1 MAKEFF
7 TEGGDFP
14 LSPDLFSA
22 PIDAAPVD
30 GHDPL
35 ALHRGLAHFNRQRVA
50 VATPSS
56 DWRAHLRAE
65 LVWRSAEGEYLENLR
80 ATVAPL
86 LPPAGL
92 NAQAFVRWFEGIAQT
107 GPGQQHPLF
116 DWLAHTATYQDMCW
130 FLTQEAAGEAGFDDL
145 LAYTQVQLP
154 SRPKL
159 ELARNYWD
167 EMGHGKPKAMH
178 GAMLANVVTELGLDP
193 RIDSTE
199 WPALALANTMLG
211 MAASRRYTYHSIG
224 ALGAIELTAPT
235 RVKQVSNGMRRL
247 GMSGR
252 VRAYFDLHAVLD
264 VHHSQAWNAEV
275 IAPLV
280 EADPACGRF
289 IAEGALM
296 RLLCGQRCFDCYSD
310 KLVPRH

>member
-7 TEGGDFP
+7 IEMGNP
-14 LSPDLFSA
+14 LQSHDLD
-22 PIDAAPVD
+22 PAPVNSC
-30 GHDPL
+30 DPV
-35 ALHRGLAHFNRQRVA
+35 ALHRGLAHFNKQRVA
-50 VATPSS
+50 VATPTS
-56 DWRAHLRAE
+56 DWRQHLKTE
-65 LVWRSAEGEYLENLR
+65 LAWRSVEGEFLESLR
-80 ATVAPL
+80 VSVAPL
-86 LPPAGL
+86 LPQTGLEAG
-92 NAQAFVRWFEGIAQT
+92 AFVGWFEALAQH

-116 DWLAHTATYQDMCW
+116 DWLAHTASYEDMCW
-130 FLTQEAAGEAGFDDL
+130 FLRQEAAGEAGFDDL

-154 SRPKL
+154 IRPKL

-178 GAMLANVVTELGLDP
+178 GAMLANVVSELGLDA

-199 WPALALANTMLG
+199 WQPLALANTMLG

-235 RVKQVSNGMRRL
+235 RVKRVSEGMRRL

-280 EADPACGRF
+280 DADPACGRF

-296 RLLCGQRCFDCYSD
+296 RLLCGQRCFDAYAG
-310 KLVPRH
+310 KLMPAH

>member
-7 TEGGDFP
+7 NEVGNVP
-14 LSPDLFSA
+14 QSHEA
-22 PIDAAPVD
+22 PPAPVACR
-30 GHDPL
+30 DPA
-35 ALHRGLAHFNRQRVA
+35 ALHSGLAHFNKQRVA

-56 DWRAHLRAE
+56 EWRQVLKDE
-65 LVWRSAEGEYLENLR
+65 LAWRSAEGEFLENLR
-80 ATVAPL
+80 ATIAPL
-86 LPPAGL
+86 LPQAGL
-92 NAQAFVRWFEGIAQT
+92 DAQAFVNWFEGLSQN
-107 GPGQQHPLF
+107 GPGQHHPLF
-116 DWLAHTATYQDMCW
+116 DWLAHTASYEDMCW
-130 FLTQEAAGEAGFDDL
+130 FLRQEAAGEAGFDDL

-178 GAMLANVVTELGLDP
+178 GAMLANVVSELGLTP
-193 RIDSTE
+193 SIDSTE
-199 WPALALANTMLG
+199 WQALALANTMLG
-211 MAASRRYTYHSIG
+211 MATSRRYAYQSIG
-224 ALGAIELTAPT
+224 ALGVIELTAPT
-235 RVKQVSNGMRRL
+235 RVKQVSDGMRRL

-264 VHHSQAWNAEV
+264 VQHSQAWNAEV

-280 EADPACGRF
+280 DADPACGRF

-296 RLLCGQRCFDCYSD
+296 RLLCGQRCFDCYWA
-310 KLVPRH
+310 KLMPGH

>member
-7 TEGGDFP
+7 NEGGDFP
-14 LSPDLFSA
+14 PSPDA
-22 PIDAAPVD
+22 GPAPVD
-30 GHDPL
+30 SRDPV
-35 ALHRGLAHFNRQRVA
+35 ALHRGLAHFNKLRLA
-50 VATPSS
+50 VATPGS
-56 DWRAHLRAE
+56 DWREHLRAE
-65 LVWRSAEGEYLENLR
+65 LAWRSVEGEFLESLR
-80 ATVAPL
+80 ATVALL

-92 NAQAFVRWFEGIAQT
+92 QSPAFVRWFESLSQN

-116 DWLAHTATYQDMCW
+116 DWLAHTASHEDMCW
-130 FLTQEAAGEAGFDDL
+130 FLRQEAAGEAGFDDL

-178 GAMLANVVTELGLDP
+178 GAMLANVVSELGLDP
-193 RIDSTE
+193 QIDSTE
-199 WPALALANTMLG
+199 WQALALANTMLG
-211 MAASRRYTYHSIG
+211 MATSRRYTYHSIG

-235 RVKQVSNGMRRL
+235 RVKLVSEGMRRL

-264 VHHSQAWNAEV
+264 VHHSKAWNAEV

-280 EADPACGRF
+280 DADPACGQF

-296 RLLCGQRCFDCYSD
+296 RLVCGQRCFDGYSA
-310 KLVPRH
+310 KLMPEH